1 MKVGSS
7 HARLARTFVSLVA
20 TLVTAA
26 TAGWAQQGIAPAE
39 FHAGDRIAL
48 TVEGTSLAASA
59 TQGPYVVADTVV
71 VREGQI
77 LRFPTIGDI
86 SLAGVSRANLQKYLT
101 QQFGKFVRDPVVHA
115 TPLVRIA
122 MLGQI
127 GRPGFY
133 SFPSD
138 IPLGEVVM
146 RAGGPT
152 GESDLNKTV
161 VKRGSQTVISQGEVT
176 HAFTAGETLDD
187 LRIAPGD
194 KIVIGEKSHFGFGSV
209 LQVLGVTVSL
219 VGLLL
224 AISRR

>member
-7 HARLARTFVSLVA
+7 QARLARTIVSIAAV
-20 TLVTAA
+20 LVTSA
-26 TAGWAQQGIAPAE
+26 TVGLAQQGIAPAE

-48 TVEGTSLAASA
+48 TVEGTSVAASP
-59 TQGPYVVADTVV
+59 TQGPYVIADTVV
-71 VREGQI
+71 VREGPI
-77 LRFPTIGDI
+77 LRFPSIGDI

-101 QQFGKFVRDPVVHA
+101 QQFSRFMRDPVVHA

-122 MLGQI
+122 MLGQVA
-127 GRPGFY
+127 RPGFY

-161 VKRGSQTVISQGEVT
+161 IKRGSQTVLSQGQVT
-176 HAFTAGETLDD
+176 HAFTTGETLDD

-194 KIVIGEKSHFGFGSV
+194 KIVVGEKSHFGFGSV
-209 LQVLGVTVSL
+209 LQVLGVTASVL
-219 VGLLL
+219 GLLL
-224 AISRR
+224 AFSRR